1 MEEEAEAEEGDID
14 PFAQS
19 YRKGES
25 SRMTATMTTSR
36 GSQGHQQQQ
45 QQRQR
50 QGEERMLSSRE
61 LNMKSI
67 FLNPDSKR
75 DLSDS
80 ESEGENDESQLLPG
94 SGIL

>member
-1 MEEEAEAEEGDID
+1 MEEEPEAEEDID

-25 SRMTATMTTSR
+25 SRMTATMTTSL
-36 GSQGHQQQQ
+36 GSQGQQQQ
-45 QQRQR
+45 Q

-67 FLNPDSKR
+67 FLNPDNKER

-94 SGIL
+94 SGVL